1 MLWLGDFM
9 RIEAVGLIVTFLLG
23 IFIFIGALIAFLVNK
38 KEQITDFSLGLAF
51 SVIIMLALVDL
62 IPEVI
67 EHLGLKYIWLFLIF
81 VVLGYL
87 LLRVLDH
94 FVPDHHDHSRMTKKQ
109 ANSNLAHIGVISSIA
124 LVIHNV
130 VEGMAVYSTVL
141 SSVSAGLMLTIGI
154 GFHNLP
160 LGMVIATT
168 FYQGNQKPKKIWLMI
183 SGVSLSTFL
192 GGFLAF
198 LLNNRMLPE
207 WVLGSLLS
215 LTLGMLVFILC
226 SELLPRIKE
235 SKFKLYRNLGLIVG
249 VMIMIISVLI

>member
-1 MLWLGDFM
+1 M

-94 FVPDHHDHSRMTKKQ
+94 FVPDHHEHNRMTKKQ
-109 ANSNLAHIGVISSIA
+109 ANNNLAHIGVISSIA

-183 SGVSLSTFL
+183 GVVSLST
-192 GGFLAF
+192 
-198 LLNNRMLPE
+198 NRMLPE

-215 LTLGMLVFILC
+215 LTLGMLIFILF

-235 SKFKLYRNLGLIVG
+235 SKFKFYRNLGLIIG